1 MNTLVGSLV
10 ISKSGHDKN
19 HVYVVMEVESGFVY
33 LVDGRIKTI
42 DKPKKKNIKHI
53 QMINYKSDVI
63 IEKIDNKE
71 LRNEDVKRCIKLF
84 MKEHQCEAYR
94 L

>member
-1 MNTLVGSLV
+1 
-10 ISKSGHDKN
+10 
-19 HVYVVMEVESGFVY
+19 MEVESGFVY

-63 IEKIDNKE
+63 IEKIDNKV